1 MNLDALVM
9 VIAVFVGLTA
19 LAQIGQLFALLALQK
34 KAAELQ
40 QQVQAFVPRAE
51 SVLESAKQTIDQSR
65 TQISELTTK
74 TNEILDTT
82 KTQLTRVDTL
92 LADVSTRA
100 KTQMDRAEL
109 VLDDA
114 MGKVHE
120 TVNTVHSGVMK
131 PLKEIQGVTN
141 GVRAAVQHM
150 LKGGRP
156 TVVNAHQDEEMFI

>member
-1 MNLDALVM
+1 MNNETLVL

-34 KAAELQ
+34 KAKELQ
-40 QQVQAFVPRAE
+40 QQVTAFVPRAE
-51 SVLESAKQTIDQSR
+51 SILESAKQTIDQSR
-65 TQISELTTK
+65 SQLTELTSK
-74 TNEILDTT
+74 TNDILDST
-82 KTQLTRVDTL
+82 KTQLVRVDSL

-120 TVNTVHSGVMK
+120 TVNTVHGGVMK
-131 PLKEIQGVTN
+131 PLREIQGVTN
-141 GVRAAVQHM
+141 GIRAAVQHM

-156 TVVNAHQDEEMFI
+156 NVVQAHQDEEMFI